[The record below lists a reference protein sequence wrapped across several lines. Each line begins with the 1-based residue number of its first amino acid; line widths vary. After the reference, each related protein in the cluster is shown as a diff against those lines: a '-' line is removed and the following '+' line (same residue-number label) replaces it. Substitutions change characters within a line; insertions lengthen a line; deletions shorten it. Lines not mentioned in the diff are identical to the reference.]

1 MAVKKPKPS
10 PALWTDSV
18 ANDAKPRLLL
28 VDDDGALLQV
38 LAMRFKKAGF
48 DIVTLHAGSD
58 ALQELSQLGP
68 ELTSLRPQAII
79 TDYDMGGFT
88 GKDLMQEAK
97 RLHPTLP
104 VYLLSG
110 NDDAQRAARTSTSS
124 ARFDG
129 VCDKADM
136 SNAIPAVIDMLKER
150 GIVPTEI
157 QRAPRSSP

>member
-28 VDDDGALLQV
+28 VDDDSPLLQV
-38 LAMRFKKAGF
+38 LALRFKKAGF

-58 ALQELSQLGP
+58 ALHDLVQL
-68 ELTSLRPQAII
+68 EAALEEFRPQAII
-79 TDYDMGGFT
+79 SDFDMKVFNGEE
-88 GKDLMQEAK
+88 LMQEAK
-97 RLHPTLP
+97 RLNPTLP
-104 VYLLSG
+104 VYLLSA
-110 NDDAQRAARTSTSS
+110 NDDAQRDAQTSTSS
-124 ARFDG
+124 VRFDG

-157 QRAPRSSP
+157 QRAPGS

>member
-1 MAVKKPKPS
+1 M
-10 PALWTDSV
+10 
-18 ANDAKPRLLL
+18 ANDPSPRLLL
-28 VDDDGALLQV
+28 VDDDNLLLQV

-48 DIVTLHAGSD
+48 DVVTLHAGSD
-58 ALQELSQLGP
+58 ALHELSQL
-68 ELTSLRPQAII
+68 EAALKESRPQAII
-79 TDYDMGGFT
+79 SDFDMNVFT
-88 GKDLMQEAK
+88 GEDLMQEVK
-97 RLHPTLP
+97 RLYPTLP

-110 NDDAQRAARTSTSS
+110 NDAAQRAAQTSTSS

-157 QRAPRSSP
+157 QRAPRS